1 MTSFYS
7 TYNEE
12 QAVRFLSYLNEKV
25 GAENTPVF
33 YLRGNHEIRNA
44 YSIQLRELFDYV
56 GDKTYG
62 AFNWGD
68 TRFIMLDC
76 GEDKPDTTWVY
87 YNLNNYFYSYLFD
100 NYYFPQGLIDMKY
113 NLALPNHPH
122 Q

>member
-1 MTSFYS
+1 M
-7 TYNEE
+7 
-12 QAVRFLSYLNEKV
+12 
-25 GAENTPVF
+25 PVF

-68 TRFIMLDC
+68 TRFVMLDC

-87 YNLNNYFYSYLFD
+87 YGLNDFSQLRQDQIGFLKEELNS
-100 NYYFPQGLIDMKY
+100 K
-113 NLALPNHPH
+113 ARCV
-122 Q
+122 